1 MRYISLLF
9 FSLLLFLVSCENP
22 FFPPVPE
29 TSRPLEVV
37 DQRQSPIGVIN
48 LLIKAY
54 EYRNIGLYTSL
65 LTNDFRFY
73 VASGF
78 DQTDRKYKGP
88 LISEKPD
95 TFIVNI
101 TDKSRSF
108 LFWDS
113 VAEVYSTR
121 NMFNQTISIEID
133 EYQIDA
139 PIYHCDSLYA
149 EVVVSK
155 LLLDITVN
163 NGFEFKIVNEPQV
176 FIMKRVE
183 LNGLKIW
190 LIRKWYDLGTES
202 SSGA

>member
-1 MRYISLLF
+1 MKHISLLF
-9 FSLLLFLVSCENP
+9 LSLLLFSVSCQNP

-37 DQRQSPIGVIN
+37 DQRQSPLGVIN

-139 PIYHCDSLYA
+139 PIYHGDSLYA

-176 FIMKRVE
+176 FILKRVDR
-183 LNGLKIW
+183 NGSKIW
-190 LIRKWYDLGTES
+190 LIWKWYDLGTES

>member
-9 FSLLLFLVSCENP
+9 FALLLFLVSCENS

-37 DQRQSPIGVIN
+37 DQRKSPIGVIN

-78 DQTDRKYKGP
+78 DQMVERNFKGE
-88 LISEKPD
+88 LTSDKPD
-95 TFIVNI
+95 TFIQNI
-101 TDKSRSF
+101 RDKSKTF
-108 LFWDS
+108 FFWDS
-113 VAEVYSTR
+113 VAEVSSTR
-121 NMFNQTISIEID
+121 KMFDQTISIEID
-133 EYQIDA
+133 GYQIDA

-149 EVVVSK
+149 EVRVSG
-155 LLLDITVN
+155 LMLDIMVR
-163 NGFEFKIVNEPQV
+163 NGFEYKIENEPQI
-176 FIMKRVE
+176 FILKRVD
-183 LNGLKIW
+183 LNGAKIW
-190 LIRKWYDLGTES
+190 LIWKWYDLGTES
-202 SSGA
+202 